1 MFSMSHRRSHN
12 NRKRMLSNLFNKTKL
27 HGSIDILKISHCLLF
42 ERLLPLIE
50 EAATR
55 KESVDMLEYS
65 LAFSMDFISS
75 YIFDLHNNANFLQDE
90 STCKKWLA
98 AHHRKKG
105 HGFWA
110 LEFPRLTKILPR
122 IYFQLVSQL

>member
-1 MFSMSHRRSHN
+1 
-12 NRKRMLSNLFNKTKL
+12 MLSNLFNKTKL

-65 LAFSMDFISS
+65 LAFSMDFIS
-75 YIFDLHNNANFLQDE
+75 
-90 STCKKWLA
+90 
-98 AHHRKKG
+98 
-105 HGFWA
+105 
-110 LEFPRLTKILPR
+110 
-122 IYFQLVSQL
+122 